1 MTTFTADLELR
12 DGVTFAATT
21 GSGHTVLMDSTEVTG
36 GGNSGSRPLEMLLMG
51 VGGCAGMV
59 SLSLLRRMGQDVS
72 SYRIA
77 AAGDRIE
84 THPKVFEAITLEHTL
99 TGSGLDAGKVRQ
111 AIATAVGK
119 FSPVVIMT
127 NKAAPI
133 THKYRVIDAATGQE
147 QTGTL

>member
-12 DGVTFAATT
+12 EGVTFAATT

-36 GGNSGSRPLEMLLMG
+36 GGNAGSRPLEMLLMG

-59 SLSLLRRMGQDVS
+59 ALSLLRRMGQQVDD
-72 SYRIA
+72 YRIA
-77 AAGDRIE
+77 ARADRVE
-84 THPKVFEAITLEHTL
+84 THPKVFTAIVLEHTL
-99 TGSGLDAGKVRQ
+99 SGRGLDVDKVRQ
-111 AIATAVGK
+111 AISTAVTR

-127 NKAAPI
+127 SKAAPI
-133 THKYRVIDAATGQE
+133 THMYRVIDVATGQE